1 MNSIKSKF
9 FISRE
14 LMDKIN
20 FIATAAMVVILVA
33 VGVPFIGF
41 NLWRSF

>member
-20 FIATAAMVVILVA
+20 FITTAALVVTLVV
-33 VGVPFIGF
+33 VGVPFISY
-41 NLWRSF
+41 NVWRSF